1 MPFNWMD
8 LEASLLAD
16 ILSERTCNI
25 LAKAQESG
33 LQWRKRKKSEFK
45 TTGLLSYIRKKG
57 VIIQDNKVDAIL
69 SFFPVYFARSVIP

>member
-1 MPFNWMD
+1 MPFNWME

-33 LQWRKRKKSEFK
+33 LQWKKRKKESEFK
-45 TTGLLSYIRKKG
+45 TIKSMQFFLLSFQSTLLGR
-57 VIIQDNKVDAIL
+57 
-69 SFFPVYFARSVIP
+69 SFLN